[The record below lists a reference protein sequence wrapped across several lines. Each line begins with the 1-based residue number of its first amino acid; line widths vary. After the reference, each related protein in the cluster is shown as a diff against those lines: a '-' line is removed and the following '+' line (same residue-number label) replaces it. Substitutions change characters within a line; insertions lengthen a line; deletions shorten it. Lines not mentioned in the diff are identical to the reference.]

1 VDPYKNI
8 SKEYGRFL
16 KHDDIKREVNFLSGI
31 LKKGSVLDAGCE
43 GEAGP
48 RITCHRR
55 RHM

>member
-1 VDPYKNI
+1 MDPYKNI